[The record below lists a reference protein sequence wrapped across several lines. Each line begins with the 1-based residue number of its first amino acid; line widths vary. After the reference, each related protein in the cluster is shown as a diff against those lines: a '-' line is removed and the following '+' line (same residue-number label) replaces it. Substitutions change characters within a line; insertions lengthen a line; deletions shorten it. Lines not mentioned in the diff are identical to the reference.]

1 MKPSLSRKSARH
13 LSCIAL
19 LFLLIV
25 SFTPLTAQITL
36 RGVVTDSITGE
47 PLVGA
52 SVYVT
57 KHRSIG
63 TRADLD
69 GKFSLTLP
77 RDIASRRNLMLSAS
91 MVGYNTQNTTI
102 AKTHVETGYYWHATL
117 NGQELGTVVVT
128 PKKKYTKKGNPAV
141 AIIDKAIAN
150 KEKNRITRYSDFSYR
165 LYRRQMMGL
174 ATPADSAG
182 GWYFGIPEK
191 KWRMWSDSSALEG
204 MMVRPFSLRE
214 RESVRSSL
222 GGKEREELIIGRRF
236 SGLEEAI
243 ESSGTDTNL
252 EELYPEI
259 DLYANDLEILRNQF
273 PGPMSRLFST
283 SFYKYYLLDTVAIE
297 GRPAYEIGLVPFSK
311 YSIGLS
317 GTVWIDT
324 VS

>member
-1 MKPSLSRKSARH
+1 MKPIHSRKSARH
-13 LSCIAL
+13 LGCIAL

-174 ATPADSAG
+174 CG
-182 GWYFGIPEK
+182 
-191 KWRMWSDSSALEG
+191 AL
-204 MMVRPFSLRE
+204 
-214 RESVRSSL
+214 
-222 GGKEREELIIGRRF
+222 
-236 SGLEEAI
+236 A
-243 ESSGTDTNL
+243 
-252 EELYPEI
+252 
-259 DLYANDLEILRNQF
+259 
-273 PGPMSRLFST
+273 
-283 SFYKYYLLDTVAIE
+283 LL
-297 GRPAYEIGLVPFSK
+297 
-311 YSIGLS
+311 
-317 GTVWIDT
+317 
-324 VS
+324 